1 MTEKPK
7 ILVVDDETVIISAA
21 RKILGAEG
29 FDVLAAPDAEQAML
43 LLPSELPK
51 IAFIDLMLPGLSGLE
66 LLEWIKRE
74 YPQLVV
80 VMMTGY
86 STLDNAISFLKS
98 GAFDYLPKPFEYEEL
113 LSTAQRAC
121 RFISL
126 RTAIRLDA
134 AGDKGTP
141 IYVLGVNSWAQ
152 VNRDGTAHLGITDV
166 LSQILGP
173 IENVELP
180 AINDE
185 IRQGS
190 LLAHVLTRDGLRH
203 TVWSALSGRVIEL
216 NGVVETDCE
225 SVQRDPMGEGWLV
238 RITPEDLE
246 NELGNLSARSR
257 GPAV

>member
-7 ILVVDDETVIISAA
+7 IVVVDDETVIISGA
-21 RKILGAEG
+21 RKILGGEG
-29 FDVLAAPDAEQAML
+29 FEILAAPDAERAML
-43 LLPSELPK
+43 LVPSELPEV
-51 IAFIDLMLPGLSGLE
+51 AFIDLMLPGLSGLE

-74 YPQLVV
+74 YPQMVV

-86 STLDNAISFLKS
+86 STLDNAIAFLKG

-113 LSTAQRAC
+113 LSTARRAC
-121 RFISL
+121 RFLSL
-126 RTAIRLDA
+126 RATGGLHVS
-134 AGDKGTP
+134 GDTDVP
-141 IYVLGVNSWAQ
+141 RYVLGVNTWAR

-173 IENVELP
+173 IENIELP
-180 AINDE
+180 AVNDE

-190 LLAHVLTRDGLRH
+190 LLAHVLTRDELTH

-216 NGVVETDCE
+216 NSSVQSSSE

-246 NELGNLSARSR
+246 TELENLSLKSR
-257 GPAV
+257 GSIA